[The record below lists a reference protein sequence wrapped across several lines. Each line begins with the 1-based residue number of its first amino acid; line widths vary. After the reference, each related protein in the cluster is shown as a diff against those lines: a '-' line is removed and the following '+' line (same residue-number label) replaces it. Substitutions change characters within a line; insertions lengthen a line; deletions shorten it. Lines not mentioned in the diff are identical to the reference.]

1 MEGGREEFCWVERV
15 KVMNGW
21 SETDERRRLT
31 RSGSNKSKVFC
42 IKKKRHS
49 SGHLSTW
56 KSESIAMASVEWT
69 IIIYLNFIFC
79 LN

>member
-31 RSGSNKSKVFC
+31 RSGSNNSKVFC
-42 IKKKRHS
+42 IKKKGTVVATCQLGSRNLS
-49 SGHLSTW
+49 QWRPLSGRLSFT
-56 KSESIAMASVEWT
+56 
-69 IIIYLNFIFC
+69 
-79 LN
+79 